1 MGLAQRMRNAHA
13 GTWGTFAERPSSAAG
28 DESMTRLAN
37 RGATILLVEDDTGLA
52 LMLRDRLMMQD
63 HCVWW
68 AETAADAELTANE
81 ICPDLFIL
89 DLMLPDANG
98 LVLCANLREK
108 STAPI
113 IICSATK
120 RKDDAVLCFKL
131 GAIDF
136 IAKPFSI
143 AELEARVVSALQHRS
158 GVIKAPA
165 VEQARRRLGP
175 LVIDPA
181 TCRVTLGNEIVKL
194 TPTEY
199 RLLRQ
204 LANRP
209 NTVISRSE
217 LAEAVW
223 GSYDLGI
230 GRSLDVHLR
239 RLRAKLGHGSIG
251 APLIVAVRGFGYQ
264 LTWDAANDGL
274 ARDQLDGAR
283 AAWTGSTTFGSPAAT

>member
-1 MGLAQRMRNAHA
+1 
-13 GTWGTFAERPSSAAG
+13 
-28 DESMTRLAN
+28 MTRLAN
-37 RGATILLVEDDTGLA
+37 HGATILLVEDDTGLA
-52 LMLRDRLMMQD
+52 LMLRDRLMVQG

-108 STAPI
+108 SSAPI

-120 RKDDAVLCFKL
+120 RKDDAVLGFKL

-143 AELEARVVSALQHRS
+143 AELEARVETALQHRS
-158 GVIKAPA
+158 GVMNTPA
-165 VEQARRRLGP
+165 MEQARLRLGP

-181 TCRVTLGNEIVKL
+181 KCRVTLGNEIVKL

-199 RLLRQ
+199 RLLFQ

-223 GSYDLGI
+223 GCYDVGI

-239 RLRAKLGHGSIG
+239 RLRPKLRQGPIA
-251 APLIVAVRGFGYQ
+251 APQIVAVRGFGYQ
-264 LTWDAANDGL
+264 LTWEALDEGL
-274 ARDQLDGAR
+274 ARDQLDGVL
-283 AAWTGSTTFGSPAAT
+283 AAWTGSVTFGSPAAS